1 MNRKKAYCLVLAL
14 AWVLLFTGSA
24 WGTAKEPLW
33 QTPFDFLTPD
43 QYSSIVIYG
52 MGVSPTMLIVC
63 GGAANTSTKFEMG
76 FIKAFDISTG
86 IIKWE
91 DTLPAGDFKQN
102 AFTSLAMAGDIVTVR
117 GGRRNYTGSPPP
129 YTAYINI
136 LRAYNVSD
144 GQMLWEASTDWEKA
158 PTDYIL
164 GPVDVLVSNNRVF
177 SILDEVDSYGVRTG
191 ICTVRAYQIKNIGT
205 QTYLLLDE

>member
-24 WGTAKEPLW
+24 WGAAKEPLW

-52 MGVSPTMLIVC
+52 MGVSPTRLIVC
-63 GGAANTSTKFEMG
+63 GSAKNNSTGLEMG

-86 IIKWE
+86 IIKWK
-91 DTLPAGDFKQN
+91 DTLSVGDFKQN

-117 GGRRNYTGSPPP
+117 GGRRNYSGSTPP
-129 YTAYINI
+129 YTAYKNI
-136 LRAYNVSD
+136 LRAYNAAD
-144 GQMLWEASTDWEKA
+144 GQMLWEASTDWETA

-164 GPVDVLVSNNRVF
+164 GPVDILVANNRVF
-177 SILDEVDSYGVRTG
+177 SILDEIDANRARTG
-191 ICTVRAYQIKNIGT
+191 ICTVRAYQIKDIVT
-205 QTYLLLDE
+205 ATYLLLD